1 MDEAL
6 NMERK
11 QGGLYR
17 LGWTVFGCVLVVLA
31 VFFFLSGTILLKPS
45 TYWIS
50 LLVFAVLYPITMSLL
65 YWRLYDRSSPGAWRG
80 YSLAAVVLALPCFM
94 FFAMS
99 PLRAVHLLWPSEER
113 VVEFTVSGRVIAS
126 SSLRS
131 SCIYF
136 AELSGFMNNA
146 KCGYSKAFMTVMRK
160 GDVFSYRAQTSP
172 VGYRLRK
179 VIDVKRKGQVIYQGY
194 EF

>member
-6 NMERK
+6 DMERK
-11 QGGLYR
+11 KGGLYR
-17 LGWTVFGCVLVVLA
+17 LAWTVFGCVLATLA
-31 VFFFLSGTILLKPS
+31 VVFFVSGAILLKLT
-45 TYWIS
+45 TYWVA
-50 LLVFAVLYPITMSLL
+50 LLVFAVLYPIAMSLL

-80 YSLAAVVLALPCFM
+80 YSLAAVVLALPGFM

-99 PLRAVHLLWPSEER
+99 PLRAVHLLLPSEER
-113 VVEFTVSGRVIAS
+113 VVEFTVSGRVVAS

-131 SCIYF
+131 SCLYF

-146 KCGYSKAFMTVMRK
+146 KCGYSQAFMKVVRK